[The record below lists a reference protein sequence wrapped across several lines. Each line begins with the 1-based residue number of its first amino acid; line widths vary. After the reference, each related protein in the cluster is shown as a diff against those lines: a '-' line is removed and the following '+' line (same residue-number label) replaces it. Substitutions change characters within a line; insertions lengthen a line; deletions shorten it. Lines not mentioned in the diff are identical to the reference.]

1 MLRIYWRIF
10 TIPSSDVPRVH
21 LDSLYPRREEEVVF
35 TSPLTIKVYEEV
47 KEKRMEEVDL
57 ETGRRRSYVEEVR
70 YEVLDLTGDTP
81 GRRGSQRAPL
91 QPLPSQNSEAAK
103 TTKTRGR
110 QPPPPPPTKSPLGV
124 LDTSGPGDWRFPD
137 LSVLCLS
144 SPTPT
149 RGAAPSARVLTP
161 GPSGPRGRHRT
172 AGTQPGLTDR
182 RPRTAVTTKYP
193 LLR

>member
-21 LDSLYPRREEEVVF
+21 LDSLYPRREEQVVF

-91 QPLPSQNSEAAK
+91 QPLPSQTSEA
-103 TTKTRGR
+103 TTNITNTRGR
-110 QPPPPPPTKSPLGV
+110 KPPSPVKSPLAV
-124 LDTSGPGDWRFPD
+124 LDTSGPQLPD
-137 LSVLCLS
+137 ISVLCLS
-144 SPTPT
+144 HTWDT
-149 RGAAPSARVLTP
+149 RAAGSSSMAPPAAPRPSASV
-161 GPSGPRGRHRT
+161 SAPRPRHRVE
-172 AGTQPGLTDR
+172 R
-182 RPRTAVTTKYP
+182 RPRVAADAASKYP